1 MRRSFDWPQIYGAL
15 VSQSSRPPKSAIS
28 AARQIENDIFEE
40 GWPAGEVFGD
50 QTHLIHRYGFSRAT
64 LREAA
69 RLLEDRHVAHMRR
82 GPGGGL
88 IILPVSRAAVAPA
101 VANYFHT
108 TGIDA
113 AQIRKARTAVG
124 IAQAYREAYAE
135 GTEALRAFTNEFRGR
150 LAEGSGVGL
159 LDPARWR
166 FPHCARTAGGH
177 IFTDLFNA
185 FLDAIEDHTRAPDP
199 PVELRQGLAHALAR
213 KLMLELPQ
221 ARVDGAQRLGTEDQL
236 CERHNV
242 GREVLRQAIRLLESH
257 GLIDSQRGRTHGLHA
272 GVSDTAAL
280 VELVVA
286 YLSSVRLSWSQLE
299 PVAHILSRIV
309 RLVVTAESTP
319 RQRRELLA
327 RLEGMGDRIDSPTL
341 ITAQLHSEWSIV
353 GNPFLIFM
361 ERCAT
366 AYCARSS
373 AASWKCFDDSELPP
387 LAALQRYMVACAH
400 GDAVQVDRIVHGI
413 YTRVRAL
420 RNGATISATLEVHA
434 VPA

>member
-15 VSQSSRPPKSAIS
+15 VSQSSRSPKSAIC

-50 QTHLIHRYGFSRAT
+50 QAHLIHRYGFSRAT

-88 IILPVSRAAVAPA
+88 IILPVSRAAVAAA
-101 VANYFHT
+101 VAHYFHS
-108 TGIDA
+108 TGISA
-113 AQIRKARTAVG
+113 AQIRKARTALR
-124 IAQAYREAYAE
+124 IAEAYRLARAE
-135 GTEALRAFTNEFRGR
+135 GAEALHAFTKEFRGR
-150 LAEGSGVGL
+150 LAEGSGIGL
-159 LDPARWR
+159 LDPDRWR
-166 FPHCARTAGGH
+166 FPHSTRVAAGH
-177 IFTDLFNA
+177 IFTDLFSA
-185 FLDAIEDHTRAPDP
+185 FLDAIEDQTSAPNP

-213 KLMLELPQ
+213 KLMLELPR
-221 ARVDGAQRLGTEDQL
+221 ARVEGAQRLGTEDQL

-242 GREVLRQAIRLLESH
+242 GREVLRQAVRLLESR

-286 YLSSVRLSWSQLE
+286 YLSSVRLTWSQLD
-299 PVAHILSRIV
+299 PVAHVLSRIV
-309 RLVVTAESTP
+309 RSVVTTESTP

-327 RLEGMGDRIDSPTL
+327 RLESMGDRMDSPTL
-341 ITAQLHSEWSIV
+341 ITAQLHAEWSIV
-353 GNPFLIFM
+353 ANPLLIFM
-361 ERCAT
+361 ERCSA

-373 AASWKCFDDSELPP
+373 AAIWKCFDDSELPP
-387 LAALQRYMVACAH
+387 LAALQRYMVASAH
-400 GDAVQVDRIVHGI
+400 GDAVQVDRVVYGI
-413 YTRVRAL
+413 YARVRAL
-420 RNGATISATLEVHA
+420 RNGGTISATLETHA
-434 VPA
+434 VSA